1 MSAPSRM
8 LPTDVS
14 PGARRLTTQFEWATM
29 PKNLGGEMGV
39 RSGTVLALL
48 ALVTPLHAQ
57 QIRSATGAQPLP
69 KYTPASPKASNLGA
83 EPLKCQQHI
92 DPRIR
97 LYCAEIER
105 SLIQG
110 EARRQGIPTPSS
122 EIVRMPAYGTPEA
135 KQLGAA
141 CMGGTA
147 MRRLSNGWE
156 QLRNAKGEWLRCREE

>member
-1 MSAPSRM
+1 MNY
-8 LPTDVS
+8 L
-14 PGARRLTTQFEWATM
+14 LLATF
-29 PKNLGGEMGV
+29 
-39 RSGTVLALL
+39 ALL
-48 ALVTPLHAQ
+48 SFPLGVSAQ
-57 QIRSATGAQPLP
+57 QIRSAAGPQPLP
-69 KYTPASPKASNLGA
+69 QYVRTAPKASNLGA
-83 EPLKCQQHI
+83 EPLKCQQHL

-122 EIVRMPAYGTPEA
+122 EIVRIPAYGSAEA

-156 QLRNAKGEWLRCREE
+156 QLRNAKGEWLRCREQ

>member
-1 MSAPSRM
+1 
-8 LPTDVS
+8 
-14 PGARRLTTQFEWATM
+14 M
-29 PKNLGGEMGV
+29 PPNLGGEMEI
-39 RSGTVLALL
+39 RSGLVLALL
-48 ALVTPLHAQ
+48 ASATPMLHAQ
-57 QIRSATGAQPLP
+57 QIRSATGPQPLP
-69 KYTPASPKASNLGA
+69 RYTPASPKASNLGA
-83 EPLKCQQHI
+83 EPLKCQQHV

>member
-1 MSAPSRM
+1 MPQLAW
-8 LPTDVS
+8 D
-14 PGARRLTTQFEWATM
+14 TM
-29 PKNLGGEMGV
+29 PPDLGGEMDI
-39 RSGTVLALL
+39 RSGLVLALL
-48 ALVTPLHAQ
+48 ASATPLHAQ
-57 QIRSATGAQPLP
+57 QIRSASGPQPLP
-69 KYTPASPKASNLGA
+69 TYTPASPKASNLGA

-97 LYCAEIER
+97 LYCADIER

-122 EIVRMPAYGTPEA
+122 EIVRMPAYGSAEA

-156 QLRNAKGEWLRCREE
+156 QLRNAKGEWLRCREQ

>member
-1 MSAPSRM
+1 M
-8 LPTDVS
+8 PT
-14 PGARRLTTQFEWATM
+14 
-29 PKNLGGEMGV
+29 NLRGEMDIRLGPIL
-39 RSGTVLALL
+39 SLALL
-48 ALVTPLHAQ
+48 VAPLHTQ
-57 QIRSATGAQPLP
+57 QMRSATGPQPLP
-69 KYTPASPKASNLGA
+69 NHTPASPKASNLGA
-83 EPLKCQQHI
+83 EPLKCQQHV

-110 EARRQGIPTPSS
+110 EARRQGIPTPST
-122 EIVRMPAYGTPEA
+122 EIVRMPAYGSSEA

-156 QLRNAKGEWLRCREE
+156 QLRNAKGEWLRCSPYE